1 MHMQCLIQSKSF
13 VRACAIQIH
22 IFALQAM
29 QQTIDFYKKQRQ
41 EQHSMVE
48 ELKAKLMV
56 QVKENS
62 ELLEQF
68 RVLKNHHVKLAE
80 EQLLNYSHIN
90 ASQCQLEAKDRVIK
104 EKDRVI
110 KDKENQLADK
120 ELEIVTLSHQI
131 MIAEQSQ
138 VSSM

>member
-1 MHMQCLIQSKSF
+1 
-13 VRACAIQIH
+13 
-22 IFALQAM
+22 
-29 QQTIDFYKKQRQ
+29 
-41 EQHSMVE
+41 MVE

-62 ELLEQF
+62 ELLDQF
-68 RVLKNHHVKLAE
+68 RVLKDNHVKLTD
-80 EQLLNYSHIN
+80 EQSSNYSHIN